1 MKQLS
6 SLKYA
11 LLALVIAAVFL
22 PTAKPASASTYRELG
37 DVTAACF
44 IPDSR
49 EIAVATQTEI
59 IFLTE
64 SGENAKVGSGET
76 ATNKPSV
83 SLSGATAIASAGE
96 VLYAVV
102 GDDLYSS
109 TNVSSPIKSGVT
121 LLASYGDALYYYAGN
136 ELFSKT
142 NDVETPVLT
151 SAGVTSIAAFSGG
164 VYSLSDGTIYLN
176 GAAAYE
182 NVDYSAITFSN
193 ALYGLTAS
201 GEVVLVETNESVYS
215 AKKIK
220 SISPRGNGLILV
232 TVKNEIYVYSN
243 GETSLVTAS
252 ASDENGFY
260 SYPLDAEARL
270 GKLYVADYSN
280 DRVSIAST
288 LGDKTT
294 YEYLS
299 VPRPSAVAVAT
310 DGAIYVASNSSV
322 IKFAG
327 NEKTVVRTFQ
337 SRVTDLFLSFDDVL
351 YAVSGSSL
359 YRADEQTPL
368 ATDVD
373 GGAYSENGII
383 TFGGQTVKRG
393 NSTLATLP
401 ENVIA
406 IAADVSGNAYALTS
420 DGSTCKLYR
429 VTSSGYELKRD
440 DLPLG
445 SSSVFVSRSSS
456 PVGSFGDVVIA
467 DKSANDVIVLP
478 AASVGVSP
486 VATAPLPSEYDDDN
500 SIFRFASAPTALLG
514 STDEADVRMTIPE
527 GKRIIVLK
535 YAFGYGLSHCAVE
548 SNSGE
553 LAYGYVFRSTLSD
566 PLAYRTPI
574 SEYCTVYGGSVKLYS
589 LPSKGSAVVLAL
601 EKNAR
606 LQMLDFPDCEW
617 YKVKAESGATGYIP
631 SATAS
636 VNAFV
641 PDGERP
647 QINGEIIAA
656 NGSSSAQ
663 AYLLEDGVYSPI
675 IGVILPEGTKIEVA
689 ESFDSSQKY
698 TAIRYYD
705 DRLGTLSCYVLTDH
719 VRFNGTSTVQVVA
732 IVVAVATAVL
742 LVALLIGLYS
752 RRRKL

>member
-1 MKQLS
+1 MKKLS

-22 PTAKPASASTYRELG
+22 PTAKPASVATYRELG

-83 SLSGATAIASAGE
+83 SLGGATALASAGE

-121 LLASYGDALYYYAGN
+121 LLASYGDALYYYANG
-136 ELFSKT
+136 ELYSRI

-151 SAGVTSIAAFSGG
+151 SAGVTSIAASSGG
-164 VYSLSDGTIYLN
+164 VYSLSDGRIYLN
-176 GAAAYE
+176 DAAAYE

-220 SISPRGNGLILV
+220 SISPRGDGLLLV

-252 ASDENGFY
+252 ASDEDGFY

-310 DGAIYVASNSSV
+310 DGAI
-322 IKFAG
+322 
-327 NEKTVVRTFQ
+327 
-337 SRVTDLFLSFDDVL
+337 
-351 YAVSGSSL
+351 
-359 YRADEQTPL
+359 
-368 ATDVD
+368 
-373 GGAYSENGII
+373 
-383 TFGGQTVKRG
+383 
-393 NSTLATLP
+393 
-401 ENVIA
+401 
-406 IAADVSGNAYALTS
+406 
-420 DGSTCKLYR
+420 
-429 VTSSGYELKRD
+429 
-440 DLPLG
+440 
-445 SSSVFVSRSSS
+445 
-456 PVGSFGDVVIA
+456 
-467 DKSANDVIVLP
+467 
-478 AASVGVSP
+478 
-486 VATAPLPSEYDDDN
+486 
-500 SIFRFASAPTALLG
+500 
-514 STDEADVRMTIPE
+514 
-527 GKRIIVLK
+527 
-535 YAFGYGLSHCAVE
+535 
-548 SNSGE
+548 
-553 LAYGYVFRSTLSD
+553 
-566 PLAYRTPI
+566 
-574 SEYCTVYGGSVKLYS
+574 
-589 LPSKGSAVVLAL
+589 
-601 EKNAR
+601 
-606 LQMLDFPDCEW
+606 
-617 YKVKAESGATGYIP
+617 
-631 SATAS
+631 
-636 VNAFV
+636 
-641 PDGERP
+641 
-647 QINGEIIAA
+647 
-656 NGSSSAQ
+656 
-663 AYLLEDGVYSPI
+663 
-675 IGVILPEGTKIEVA
+675 
-689 ESFDSSQKY
+689 
-698 TAIRYYD
+698 
-705 DRLGTLSCYVLTDH
+705 
-719 VRFNGTSTVQVVA
+719 
-732 IVVAVATAVL
+732 
-742 LVALLIGLYS
+742 
-752 RRRKL
+752 